1 MDKQIKLLEKQIK
14 DMKDESKAYLC
25 YKQAIITASTSKES
39 PQSIIEGLKFV
50 VKNIRSKSW
59 KMVDRVAGASGNLS
73 TRGVCPVCDIGLE
86 GKKPEPRKSSIP
98 CGIGMFRS
106 IENKCPFEEGVKI
119 WVN

>member
-25 YKQAIITASTSKES
+25 YKQAIITASKSKES
-39 PQSIIEGLKFV
+39 PQAIIEGLKFV

-59 KMVDRVAGASGNLS
+59 KMGDRVAGSSGNLS
-73 TRGVCPVCDIGLE
+73 ARGVCPVCDISLE
-86 GKKPEPRKSSIP
+86 GKGKNLRPKESSLP

-106 IENKCPFEEGVKI
+106 AEKQCPFEERQQI
-119 WVN
+119 

>member
-1 MDKQIKLLEKQIK
+1 MNDNQKQIKKLEKQIK

-25 YKQAIITASTSKES
+25 YKQAIITASKSKES
-39 PQSIIEGLKFV
+39 PQAIIEGLKFV

-73 TRGVCPVCDIGLE
+73 ARGVCPVCNISLE
-86 GKKPEPRKSSIP
+86 GKNLRPKESSLP

-106 IENKCPFEEGVKI
+106 AEKQCSFEERQKI
-119 WVN
+119 